1 MLSSRWVTPG
11 YVPKMLG
18 AFLLLAT
25 SMNAQNKEWD
35 NAICTEDVVF
45 VSRGEHAMMACN
57 ISNTFTHITIKLRA
71 HGKNKT
77 IFSEDGPGHFSRDGW
92 QLQVQGGQAQLV
104 IEAAQDSHA
113 GQYLWRLHG
122 LQACN
127 KITTLNVSE
136 PQDQE
141 ADQTEPLPSWDALG
155 AMTTFLAE
163 KRRTLSVFAGHRRRG
178 TWTEHSGP
186 SVPVQKLRAGAHLG
200 RV

>member
-141 ADQTEPLPSWDALG
+141 ADQTEPLPSWDSMPETLESKSFEASTGPRSTEGVVAAGILFLILIIVGIG
-155 AMTTFLAE
+155 AFTQNRL
-163 KRRTLSVFAGHRRRG
+163 R
-178 TWTEHSGP
+178 HS
-186 SVPVQKLRAGAHLG
+186 
-200 RV
+200 